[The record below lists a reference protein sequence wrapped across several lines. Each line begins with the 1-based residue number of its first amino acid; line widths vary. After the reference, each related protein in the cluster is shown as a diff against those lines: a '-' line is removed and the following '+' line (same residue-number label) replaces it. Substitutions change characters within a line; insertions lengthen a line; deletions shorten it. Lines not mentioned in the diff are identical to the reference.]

1 MSHADDPRPRRQKP
15 EAAGPE
21 DTPRHDPLTA
31 EPTPSARDAAERFAR
46 LVDVVAALRSP
57 QGCPWDREQ
66 TLESLRPFVLEEAY
80 EVLQAIDA
88 GDRAALGGEIGDFIF
103 EGVLLAQLA
112 AEAGDFTVADS
123 LQAIVDK
130 LVRRH
135 PHVFGD
141 AARARSS
148 EEVLVRWE
156 ELKARERRDSGE
168 PEKTIL
174 GGVPGTLPALLRA
187 YEMSSRAAAVK
198 FDWERA
204 TDVIAKIE
212 EEVAEVR
219 AVVDQH
225 GSDRAR
231 LEEEIGDLLF
241 AIANL
246 SRKLGIE
253 PESALRRADDKF
265 ASRFTE
271 LERRFRARGR
281 SLQECTLDEME
292 SEWGRIKQDRKA

>member
-1 MSHADDPRPRRQKP
+1 MSHADDPRP
-15 EAAGPE
+15 
-21 DTPRHDPLTA
+21 DTPPLPDPLA
-31 EPTPSARDAAERFAR
+31 APPSAAARDAADRFAR

-88 GDRAALGGEIGDFIF
+88 GDRVGLGGEIGDLIF

-112 AEAGDFTVADS
+112 AEAGTFTVADS
-123 LQAIVDK
+123 LQAIVEK
-130 LVRRH
+130 LLRRH
-135 PHVFGD
+135 PHVFGG

-148 EEVLVRWE
+148 QEVLGRWE
-156 ELKARERRDSGE
+156 ALKARERRDNGE

-174 GGVPGTLPALLRA
+174 GSVPTTLPALLRA
-187 YEMSSRAAAVK
+187 YEMSSRAAAVN

-225 GSDRAR
+225 GSDHAR

-265 ASRFTE
+265 TRRFGE
-271 LERRFRARGR
+271 LERRFKSRDR

-292 SEWGRIKQDRKA
+292 SEWGRIKRDEGD